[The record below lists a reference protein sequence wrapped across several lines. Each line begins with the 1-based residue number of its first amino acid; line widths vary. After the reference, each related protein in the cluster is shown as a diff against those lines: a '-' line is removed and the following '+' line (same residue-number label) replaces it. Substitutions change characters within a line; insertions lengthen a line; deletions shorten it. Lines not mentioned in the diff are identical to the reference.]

1 MNFDDLHSANFKT
14 LDDTVGDWTSMITK
28 LGELKRDADDG
39 LRKKALKANWAGDNA
54 TISREFVGKTAG
66 EFGDAVTQATSIRD
80 IMRDTRDELKTQQRL
95 LKEAI
100 ERGRGKHLSV
110 TSSGGGFTVRENPDQ
125 KAPGGQEDVTGL
137 RNELQGILDKATEI
151 DTTASTS
158 LKALVDLTDHG
169 FSDAVY
175 KDRDSATAAIKDA
188 ERLAAIARKKPEDLT
203 PADFDALNNGLKT
216 HADDPIFAEHF
227 ADKLGAKGTLDFWT
241 GLNDPRLAYEVGSER
256 VEEYGELQKNLSLT
270 LAQATQADT
279 PEMSRWKVD
288 MVNLGDQPVPKTNGV
303 MGFQVMSNLM
313 RWGDYDDRFLNDYGS
328 KLVETEKKLTDNGRH
343 EPTAWHLMG
352 ADPMLNRTGTDSGGD
367 PMTGFMKALANSPG
381 AATDFFNADF
391 VTKDEDHEFERDT
404 DGNGKNGKVGLSNF
418 EYLFEERDWPQDR
431 DDKGEESI
439 TGRNNLAMALEAAT
453 TGHPAGELPTADT
466 PPHNAEQTRLM
477 ESLVHSIS
485 EDNKRLTDHGYMSDS
500 MGQIASEYLPD
511 INRATTETNA
521 DPNAT
526 QAEKEARERIERL
539 FPISGS
545 EAVMDHRD
553 VSRFLLTVGQD
564 PEGYAAVEVGQKAYM
579 ANLMDYHLN
588 PDLPP
593 SDRYS
598 DDRQLVVREIAHAS
612 GEVSATLNVGRQEAT
627 AGDAETADKEYEQSV
642 AMWKSGISGV
652 VGTGIGVGTSFV
664 ASPLVGAAAGGAA
677 STVSGMILEG
687 LFMDA
692 EGNAKEGAGAQMGK
706 DWENGLET
714 NIKHTAGAADA
725 AAKAHGLDDPG
736 DIAEYARSGVR
747 DGYDFG
753 GNFSDRVAPELQT
766 NI

>member
-95 LKEAI
+95 LKEAV

-188 ERLAAIARKKPEDLT
+188 ERLAAIAKKKPEDLT

-216 HADDPIFAEHF
+216 HAGDPIFAEHF
-227 ADKLGAKGTLDFWT
+227 ADKLGAKGTLDFWA

-256 VEEYGELQKNLSLT
+256 VEKYGELQKNLSLT

-288 MVNLGDQPVPKTNGV
+288 MVNLGDQPVSKNGST

-313 RWGDYDDRFLNDYGS
+313 RWGDYDDRFLTDYGS
-328 KLVETEKKLTDNGRH
+328 KLIETEKKLTDNGRH
-343 EPTAWHLMG
+343 EPMAWHQMG
-352 ADPMLNRTGTDSGGD
+352 MDPMLNRTGTDSGGD

-453 TGHPAGELPTADT
+453 TGHPAGQMPTEDT
-466 PPHNAEQTRLM
+466 PPHSPEQARLM
-477 ESLVHSIS
+477 SDIVASVA
-485 EDNKRLTDHGYMSDS
+485 DDPKRLTDHSYMSDS
-500 MGQIASEYLPD
+500 IGQITSEYLPD
-511 INRATTETNA
+511 INRAMADDPHGNTEKLF
-521 DPNAT
+521 PLVGT
-526 QAEKEARERIERL
+526 QADL
-539 FPISGS
+539 N
-545 EAVMDHRD
+545 HQD
-553 VSRFLLTVGQD
+553 VNALLITVGQSPD
-564 PEGYAAVEVGQKAYM
+564 GYAAVEVGQKAYM
-579 ANLMDYHLN
+579 AGLLDYHLN
-588 PDLPP
+588 PDLPA
-593 SDRYS
+593 DQRYPHS
-598 DDRQLVVREIAHAS
+598 PQETVEAITRRS
-612 GEVSATLNVGRQEAT
+612 GEVSGSLAIGMQEAVL
-627 AGDAETADKEYEQSV
+627 GDASKEAKEFSDSV
-642 AMWKSGISGV
+642 AQQKNAWSGAI
-652 VGTGIGVGTSFV
+652 GTGIGVGVSFI
-664 ASPLVGAAAGGAA
+664 ATPVGGAVAGGVA
-677 STVSGMILEG
+677 STVTGMVLEHIFQQSETDV
-687 LFMDA
+687 LTEASQDA
-692 EGNAKEGAGAQMGK
+692 GELWEKSRDMNAEQNQLAAIRAAEAHGVDYRDQIA
-706 DWENGLET
+706 DWALTGRDNGF
-714 NIKHTAGAADA
+714 NDA
-725 AAKAHGLDDPG
+725 AVN
-736 DIAEYARSGVR
+736 ARHMADHLTTEVPAS
-747 DGYDFG
+747 
-753 GNFSDRVAPELQT
+753 
-766 NI
+766 